1 MYRMQDEGEEQT
13 EDQILLVKRINIT
26 FDNQECQMLNF
37 TNITNF
43 HKLKKE
49 EETTKL
55 LKALNTSVHHEML
68 TPLSTNVMIA
78 DRLKNSAESE
88 QQKKMIML
96 IQTCSNLALFHA
108 NDLLDYRIIQN
119 GSFSSTLTSESIA
132 ETIQQ
137 TIQLIQYTLQ
147 HGNLK
152 VEQQNS
158 NQVVTDYKFFMDK
171 RRIQQVLLNLLSN
184 ACKFQKKGKVLVSY
198 SLTKLEGQENDYALE
213 VKVADNGI
221 GIDQSDIECLFRPF
235 WMSEKNRSNQYNA
248 RGNGLGLSICKQIC
262 QVLGG
267 DIWLDSTSE
276 QGSVFIF

>member
-1 MYRMQDEGEEQT
+1 M
-13 EDQILLVKRINIT
+13 LVKRINIT

-137 TIQLIQYTLQ
+137 TI
-147 HGNLK
+147 
-152 VEQQNS
+152 
-158 NQVVTDYKFFMDK
+158 
-171 RRIQQVLLNLLSN
+171 
-184 ACKFQKKGKVLVSY
+184 
-198 SLTKLEGQENDYALE
+198 
-213 VKVADNGI
+213 
-221 GIDQSDIECLFRPF
+221 
-235 WMSEKNRSNQYNA
+235 
-248 RGNGLGLSICKQIC
+248 
-262 QVLGG
+262 
-267 DIWLDSTSE
+267 
-276 QGSVFIF
+276 

>member
-1 MYRMQDEGEEQT
+1 MYRMQDEGEEQA

-158 NQVVTDYKFFMDK
+158 NQVVSDYKFFMDK